1 MLDLPAYETQSQVI
15 DTGLNLDFDN
25 LQSTPTFDTYSLKS
39 TPVSTPVLDIVLD
52 LANLQSTPFS
62 ISSYQESLPQPM
74 PQLTTNGSTFGEYKT
89 TTKVGGVESM
99 YTPSIEATPILP
111 PPVT

>member
-1 MLDLPAYETQSQVI
+1 
-15 DTGLNLDFDN
+15 
-25 LQSTPTFDTYSLKS
+25 
-39 TPVSTPVLDIVLD
+39 
-52 LANLQSTPFS
+52 
-62 ISSYQESLPQPM
+62 M
-74 PQLTTNGSTFGEYKT
+74 PQLTTTGSTFGEYKT